1 MVMFPDYFVGLT
13 TVVGILAS
21 FALPLVSLGIK
32 DKRVWDL
39 YTLVVTFFLMT
50 LTCAVFI
57 DVFINDRVIVYRFG
71 GFPPPLGIVYTVDK
85 FNAIIALTTTIVCFF
100 IALYSVEYME
110 KFHGVEWFYT
120 LLLGMETGM
129 LGVFYTGDVFNLF
142 VMLEVTSIAAYGLVA
157 FNRSTKEA
165 VEAALKYSII
175 GATATTLYFLS
186 LIFIYASFGTLNMG
200 HIAFIARQPRA
211 YVLSPL
217 SLFATPYAPLP
228 QLLLGAIIFIALATW
243 VFSFK
248 AALFPNHFW
257 LPDAHPAAPTPISAA
272 LSGLVVKV
280 GVYAIMRFLTTLFG
294 VPADIGFP
302 ITFNAVKVVLAIL
315 MGLGLASVIV
325 GGLLMTVQTDIKR
338 LIAYSTVLH
347 IGIIT
352 VAFST
357 FNIVGVTASI
367 YHIINHSF
375 AKALLFM
382 AAGAFIHRL
391 GTRSID
397 ELAGAGRYM
406 KISLSAM
413 LIAILT
419 LVGLPPFATFT
430 TILLLYSALLELG
443 LAPLIVIIIFGE
455 ALAFIGYIRIIYGLW
470 FKPPVKD
477 LSGLKEVGAPMKIT
491 FIVMSVIVVLI
502 GVLAP
507 ILVSKVIYPVANSL
521 MDATAYIDA
530 VEKAARE
537 VISALMGG

>member
-243 VFSFK
+243 
-248 AALFPNHFW
+248 
-257 LPDAHPAAPTPISAA
+257 
-272 LSGLVVKV
+272 
-280 GVYAIMRFLTTLFG
+280 
-294 VPADIGFP
+294 
-302 ITFNAVKVVLAIL
+302 
-315 MGLGLASVIV
+315 LGLASVIV